1 MEATTAV
8 APPPQRVCPK
18 CARISYATGP
28 RCPYCTARFSSG
40 RGVTPWMLVAASA
53 VVLIGVAL
61 MLQIGGRIYEDRLD
75 DRVQDVTKEFDQ
87 SLQKFRDDVRKEL
100 DARLPA
106 AGTGAVPAPTTEAT
120 PFPTETPSA
129 EPTTEATP
137 FPTETASPTTTAEAT
152 PTESPHT
159 EVRP

>member
-1 MEATTAV
+1 MEATTVV

-40 RGVTPWMLVAASA
+40 RVVTPWMLVGAAVA
-53 VVLIGVAL
+53 VLVGVAI
-61 MLQIGGRIYEDRLD
+61 MLVIAGRIFEDNLN
-75 DRVQDVTKEFDQ
+75 DRVQDVTKEFDA
-87 SLQKFRDDVRKEL
+87 SLDQFQKDVNKEL

-106 AGTGAVPAPTTEAT
+106 TGAGTVPAPTTT
-120 PFPTETPSA
+120 PFPTETPTAS
-129 EPTTEATP
+129 PTIEATP
-137 FPTETASPTTTAEAT
+137 SATATATATTTAEAT

-159 EVRP
+159 EIRP